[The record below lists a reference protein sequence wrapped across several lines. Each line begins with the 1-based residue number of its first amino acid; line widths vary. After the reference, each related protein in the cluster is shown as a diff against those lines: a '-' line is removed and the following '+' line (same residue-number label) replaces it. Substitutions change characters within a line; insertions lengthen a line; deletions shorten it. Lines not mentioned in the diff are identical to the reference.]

1 MGGGVEV
8 EAKEGGGGQTMVKTG
23 VGGPRRPGIA
33 VLARPLVLRGGRR
46 GARGRARRALGSRDG
61 GGGGCA
67 GGGLLRSRV
76 CSMDHVL
83 LWMPEVVDLQV
94 GKTQPSPCW
103 AGLSA

>member
-46 GARGRARRALGSRDG
+46 GARGRARRAGAQCGGHTSHGFGMGSG
-61 GGGGCA
+61 Q
-67 GGGLLRSRV
+67 
-76 CSMDHVL
+76 
-83 LWMPEVVDLQV
+83 EVT
-94 GKTQPSPCW
+94 GTEI
-103 AGLSA
+103 

>member
-46 GARGRARRALGSRDG
+46 GARGRARRA
-61 GGGGCA
+61 CFI
-67 GGGLLRSRV
+67 
-76 CSMDHVL
+76 VL
-83 LWMPEVVDLQV
+83 PKSSLKSICFV
-94 GKTQPSPCW
+94 SNI
-103 AGLSA
+103 

>member
-67 GGGLLRSRV
+67 GGGAEEESESASR
-76 CSMDHVL
+76 
-83 LWMPEVVDLQV
+83 P
-94 GKTQPSPCW
+94 
-103 AGLSA
+103 

>member
-67 GGGLLRSRV
+67 GGGAEEESESASRRGSNRAEKERV
-76 CSMDHVL
+76 
-83 LWMPEVVDLQV
+83 P
-94 GKTQPSPCW
+94 
-103 AGLSA
+103 

>member
-46 GARGRARRALGSRDG
+46 GARGRARRAHA
-61 GGGGCA
+61 GCSEGYSSTNDA
-67 GGGLLRSRV
+67 AS
-76 CSMDHVL
+76 
-83 LWMPEVVDLQV
+83 
-94 GKTQPSPCW
+94 
-103 AGLSA
+103 